1 MHKSTLITFKKYKK
15 TYKITF
21 KKIVIMVIFM
31 YLKTQAPKLHITRKM
46 LGSNLNVN
54 DTIFDED
61 ENALNLQTTKK
72 RQK

>member
-1 MHKSTLITFKKYKK
+1 
-15 TYKITF
+15 
-21 KKIVIMVIFM
+21 
-31 YLKTQAPKLHITRKM
+31 M

-54 DTIFDED
+54 DAIVDED